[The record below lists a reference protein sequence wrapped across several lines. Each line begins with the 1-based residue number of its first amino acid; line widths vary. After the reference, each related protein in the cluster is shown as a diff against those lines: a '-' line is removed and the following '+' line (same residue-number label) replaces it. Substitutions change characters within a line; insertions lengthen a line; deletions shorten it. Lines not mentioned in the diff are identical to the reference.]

1 MAGINSASFT
11 DESLRRTLVRPD
23 IVRKIWAVWLSKSDN
38 AKSATLRYVRT
49 SNLIVL
55 MAKHLATITLIGQD
69 KAGVIARITQ
79 LLFQLGANIEAMEEQ
94 VTRGN
99 FSMTLQASWT
109 PARFNREA
117 ILQRVREAGRELKM
131 EAKIHFAPVGPQRL
145 AILVTKEP
153 HVLEGLL
160 AKSEKALGAKP
171 VAVIGS
177 RPELGVIAKKHK
189 LPFYHVPFGNRTVAE
204 DEVLKLLEKHEIDFV
219 VLARFMKIL
228 SPNFVWRWKNKIINI
243 HPSLLPAFPGANA
256 YRQAYE
262 RGVKIV
268 GVTSHFVTPNLD
280 EGPIIAQE
288 ALLVRSNEP
297 LSSIIKRGQ
306 ALETKCVLSAV
317 RAYVTKRLDVHW
329 GRVYS

>member
-1 MAGINSASFT
+1 MANHVAS
-11 DESLRRTLVRPD
+11 
-23 IVRKIWAVWLSKSDN
+23 
-38 AKSATLRYVRT
+38 
-49 SNLIVL
+49 
-55 MAKHLATITLIGQD
+55 ITLIGHD
-69 KAGVIARITQ
+69 KAGVIARVTQ

-94 VTRGN
+94 VTRGQ

-109 PARFNREA
+109 AANFDRAA
-117 ILQRVREAGRELKM
+117 IEKRVRETASDLKM
-131 EAKIHFAPVGPQRL
+131 DVKIHFAPVGPQRL

-160 AKSEKALGAKP
+160 AQKSLGAKP
-171 VAVIGS
+171 VVVIGS
-177 RPELGVIAKKHK
+177 RPDLEPIAKKHK
-189 LPFYHVPFGNRTVAE
+189 LPFHLVPFSNRVKAE
-204 DEVLKLLEKHEIDFV
+204 EETLKILEKYEADFI

-262 RGVKIV
+262 KGVKVI
-268 GVTSHFVTPNLD
+268 GVTAHFVTPNLD

-288 ALLVRSNEP
+288 VLRVKHNETLASIVR
-297 LSSIIKRGQ
+297 RGQ
-306 ALETKCVLSAV
+306 QLETKCVLAAV
-317 RAYVTKRLDVHW
+317 RAFLTKRLDVHW

>member
-1 MAGINSASFT
+1 
-11 DESLRRTLVRPD
+11 
-23 IVRKIWAVWLSKSDN
+23 
-38 AKSATLRYVRT
+38 
-49 SNLIVL
+49 
-55 MAKHLATITLIGQD
+55 MAKHLATITLIGHD

-94 VTRGN
+94 VTRGQ

-109 PARFNREA
+109 PARFDRPKIQTA
-117 ILQRVREAGRELKM
+117 VTATGRDLDM
-131 EAKIHFAPVGPQRL
+131 EAKIHFAPTGPQRL
-145 AILVTKEP
+145 ALLVTKEP

-160 AKSEKALGAKP
+160 AKSPKTLGAQP
-171 VAVIGS
+171 VVIIGN
-177 RPELGVIAKKHK
+177 RPALAPLAKKAK
-189 LPFYHVPFGNRTVAE
+189 LPFYHVPFEDRARAE
-204 DEVLKLLEKHEIDFV
+204 REVLNLLEKHEVDFI

-262 RGVKIV
+262 RGVKVV
-268 GVTSHFVTPNLD
+268 GVTAHFVTPNLD

-288 ALLVRSNEP
+288 VLKVRTNEP
-297 LSSIIKRGQ
+297 LASIVRRGQ
-306 ALETKCVLSAV
+306 ALETKCVLHAV
-317 RAYVTKRLDVHW
+317 RSYVTKRLDVHW

>member
-1 MAGINSASFT
+1 
-11 DESLRRTLVRPD
+11 
-23 IVRKIWAVWLSKSDN
+23 
-38 AKSATLRYVRT
+38 
-49 SNLIVL
+49 
-55 MAKHLATITLIGQD
+55 MAKHVASVTLIGND

-94 VTRGN
+94 VTRGQ

-109 PARFNREA
+109 PARFDADQIQQRIRETA
-117 ILQRVREAGRELKM
+117 RDLQMDV
-131 EAKIHFAPVGPQRL
+131 KIHFAPTGPQRL

-160 AKSEKALGAKP
+160 AKSASSLGAKP
-171 VAVIGS
+171 VVVIGN
-177 RPELGVIAKKHK
+177 RPDLEPLARKAK
-189 LPFYHVPFGNRTVAE
+189 LPFYYVQFLNRAKAE
-204 DEVLKLLEKHEIDFV
+204 EEVLKLLEKHEVDFI

-262 RGVKIV
+262 RGVKVV
-268 GVTSHFVTPNLD
+268 GVTSHFVTPDLD

-288 ALLVRSNEP
+288 VLRVKNNES
-297 LSSIIKRGQ
+297 LASIVKRGQ
-306 ALETKCVLSAV
+306 ALETKCVLRAV
-317 RAYVTKRLDVHW
+317 RAFLTKRLDVHW

>member
-1 MAGINSASFT
+1 
-11 DESLRRTLVRPD
+11 
-23 IVRKIWAVWLSKSDN
+23 
-38 AKSATLRYVRT
+38 
-49 SNLIVL
+49 
-55 MAKHLATITLIGQD
+55 MAKQLATITLIGHD

-79 LLFQLGANIEAMEEQ
+79 LLFQLGANIEALEEQ
-94 VTRGN
+94 VTRGQ

-109 PARFNREA
+109 LSRFDRIKIQQHVKQAARD
-117 ILQRVREAGRELKM
+117 LSM
-131 EAKIHFAPVGPQRL
+131 EIKIHFAATGRQRL
-145 AILVTKEP
+145 AIFVTKET

-160 AKSEKALGAKP
+160 AKSPASLGAQP
-171 VAVIGS
+171 VVVIGN
-177 RPELGVIAKKHK
+177 RPSLEPLARKKK
-189 LPFYHVPFGNRTVAE
+189 LPFYHVPFHDRAKAE
-204 DEVLKLLEKHEIDFV
+204 AQVLALLEKHEADFI

-268 GVTSHFVTPNLD
+268 GVTAHFVTPNLD

-288 ALLVRSNEP
+288 VLTVRSNEP
-297 LSSIIKRGQ
+297 LSSIVKRGQ
-306 ALETKCVLSAV
+306 TLETRCTLRAV
-317 RAYVTKRLDVHW
+317 HTYVTKRLDVHW

>member
-1 MAGINSASFT
+1 
-11 DESLRRTLVRPD
+11 
-23 IVRKIWAVWLSKSDN
+23 
-38 AKSATLRYVRT
+38 
-49 SNLIVL
+49 
-55 MAKHLATITLIGQD
+55 MAKHLATVTLIGQD

-94 VTRGN
+94 VTRGQ
-99 FSMTLQASWT
+99 FSMTLQASWAPKHFDRAT
-109 PARFNREA
+109 
-117 ILQRVREAGRELKM
+117 ILHHVRQTAAELKM
-131 EAKIHFAPVGPQRL
+131 EAKIHFAPAGPQRL

-160 AKSEKALGAKP
+160 AKSPTALGAKP
-171 VAVIGS
+171 VLIIGN
-177 RPELGVIAKKHK
+177 RPDLQPLARKHK
-189 LPFYHVPFGNRTVAE
+189 LPFYHLPFHTRASAE
-204 DEVLKLLEKHEIDFV
+204 EEVLQLLEKHEIDFI

-262 RGVKIV
+262 RGVKVV
-268 GVTSHFVTPNLD
+268 GVTAHFVTPNLD

-288 ALLVRSNEP
+288 ALVVRSNEP
-297 LSSIIKRGQ
+297 LTSIIQRGQ
-306 ALETKCVLSAV
+306 KLETKCVLRAV

>member
-1 MAGINSASFT
+1 MF
-11 DESLRRTLVRPD
+11 RRK
-23 IVRKIWAVWLSKSDN
+23 KIATIPISCLLSP
-38 AKSATLRYVRT
+38 
-49 SNLIVL
+49 
-55 MAKHLATITLIGQD
+55 MAKHLATVTLIGQD

-79 LLFQLGANIEAMEEQ
+79 LLFQLDANIEAMEEQ
-94 VTRGN
+94 VTRGQ

-109 PARFNREA
+109 AARFDRAA
-117 ILQRVREAGRELKM
+117 IQRDIKAAAGDLKM
-131 EAKIHFAPVGPQRL
+131 EAKVHFAPVGPQRL

-153 HVLEGLL
+153 HVLEGIL
-160 AKSEKALGAKP
+160 AKSPAALGARP
-171 VAVIGS
+171 VVVIGN
-177 RPELGVIAKKHK
+177 RPDLEPLARKSK
-189 LPFYHVPFGNRTVAE
+189 LPFYHVPFLNRAVAE
-204 DEVLKLLEKHEIDFV
+204 EEVLKLLEKHEVDFI

-262 RGVKIV
+262 RGVKVV
-268 GVTSHFVTPNLD
+268 GVTAHFVTPNLD

-288 ALLVRSNEP
+288 ALIVKSNEP
-297 LSSIIKRGQ
+297 LASIVKRGQ
-306 ALETKCVLSAV
+306 KLETKCVLRAV

>member
-1 MAGINSASFT
+1 MG
-11 DESLRRTLVRPD
+11 ETLV
-23 IVRKIWAVWLSKSDN
+23 S
-38 AKSATLRYVRT
+38 T
-49 SNLIVL
+49 
-55 MAKHLATITLIGQD
+55 MAKHLHLATVTIIGDD

-79 LLFQLGANIEAMEEQ
+79 LLFQLGGNIEAMEEQ

-109 PARFNREA
+109 PARFDRDA
-117 ILQRVREAGRELKM
+117 IFQRIRAAAGELRM
-131 EAKIHFAPVGPQRL
+131 VAKVHFAPVGPQRL

-160 AKSEKALGAKP
+160 AKSPAALGARP
-171 VAVIGS
+171 ILIIGS
-177 RPELGVIAKKHK
+177 RPDLAPVARRAK
-189 LPFYHVPFGNRTVAE
+189 LPFYHVPFTTRAKAE
-204 DEVLKLLEKHEIDFV
+204 AEVLHLLDQHEVDFI

-228 SPNFVWRWKNKIINI
+228 SPNFVWRWKNKIFNI

-288 ALLVRSNEP
+288 VLRLKGNEP
-297 LSSIIKRGQ
+297 LASIVKRGQ
-306 ALETKCVLSAV
+306 KLETKCVLDAV
-317 RAYVTKRLDVHW
+317 RTYVTKRLDVHW

>member
-1 MAGINSASFT
+1 
-11 DESLRRTLVRPD
+11 
-23 IVRKIWAVWLSKSDN
+23 
-38 AKSATLRYVRT
+38 
-49 SNLIVL
+49 
-55 MAKHLATITLIGQD
+55 MAKHLATITLIGND

-94 VTRGN
+94 VTRGQ

-109 PARFNREA
+109 PTRFDRTK
-117 ILQRVREAGRELKM
+117 IKQRVSETGRDLGM
-131 EAKIHFAPVGPQRL
+131 EAKIHFAPTGPQRL

-160 AKSEKALGAKP
+160 AKSPKTLGAQP
-171 VAVIGS
+171 IVVIGS
-177 RPELGVIAKKHK
+177 RPNLAPLAKAKK
-189 LPFYHVPFGNRTVAE
+189 LPFYHVPFNDRAVAE
-204 DEVLKLLEKHEIDFV
+204 QEVLKILEKHEVDFI

-288 ALLVRSNEP
+288 VLKVRANEP
-297 LSSIIKRGQ
+297 LASIVKRGQ

>member
-1 MAGINSASFT
+1 
-11 DESLRRTLVRPD
+11 
-23 IVRKIWAVWLSKSDN
+23 
-38 AKSATLRYVRT
+38 
-49 SNLIVL
+49 
-55 MAKHLATITLIGQD
+55 MAKHVATITLIGND

-94 VTRGN
+94 VTRGQ

-109 PARFNREA
+109 PARFDRASIQHRIRETA
-117 ILQRVREAGRELKM
+117 SDLKM

-145 AILVTKEP
+145 AILVTKEL

-160 AKSEKALGAKP
+160 AKSPAALGAKP
-171 VAVIGS
+171 VVVIGN
-177 RPELGVIAKKHK
+177 RPDLGAIARKNK
-189 LPFYHVPFGNRTVAE
+189 LPFYHAPFNHRATAE
-204 DEVLKLLEKHEIDFV
+204 EHVLKLLEKHEVDFI

-262 RGVKIV
+262 RGVKVV
-268 GVTSHFVTPNLD
+268 GVTAHFVTPNLD

-288 ALLVRSNEP
+288 VLMVRSDEP
-297 LSSIIKRGQ
+297 LASIVKRGQ
-306 ALETKCVLSAV
+306 SLETKCVLRAV

>member
-1 MAGINSASFT
+1 MGIQ
-11 DESLRRTLVRPD
+11 
-23 IVRKIWAVWLSKSDN
+23 
-38 AKSATLRYVRT
+38 
-49 SNLIVL
+49 
-55 MAKHLATITLIGQD
+55 LATITLIGHD

-79 LLFQLGANIEAMEEQ
+79 LLFQLGANIEAMEEA
-94 VTRGN
+94 VTRGQ
-99 FSMTLQASWT
+99 FSMTLQASWAKGKFQQALIQESLRDA
-109 PARFNREA
+109 ARD
-117 ILQRVREAGRELKM
+117 LKM
-131 EAKIHFAPVGPQRL
+131 EVKIHFAPVGPQRL
-145 AILVTKEP
+145 GILVTKEP

-160 AKSEKALGAKP
+160 TKKALGARP
-171 VAVIGS
+171 VVVIGNRS
-177 RPELGVIAKKHK
+177 DLAPVAKKHK
-189 LPFYHVPFGNRTVAE
+189 LPFYHVPWLNRPRAE
-204 DEVLKLLEKHEIDFV
+204 EQVLKLAEKYEVNFI

-268 GVTSHFVTPNLD
+268 GVTAHFVTPNLD

-288 ALLVRSNEP
+288 ALVVRGNES
-297 LSSIIKRGQ
+297 LASIVKRGQ
-306 ALETKCVLSAV
+306 AMETKCVLRAV

>member
-1 MAGINSASFT
+1 
-11 DESLRRTLVRPD
+11 
-23 IVRKIWAVWLSKSDN
+23 
-38 AKSATLRYVRT
+38 
-49 SNLIVL
+49 
-55 MAKHLATITLIGQD
+55 MAKHLATVTLIGQD

-79 LLFQLGANIEAMEEQ
+79 LLFQLDANIEAMEEQ
-94 VTRGN
+94 VTRGQ

-109 PARFNREA
+109 PARFDRAA
-117 ILQRVREAGRELKM
+117 IQRDIKAAAGELKM
-131 EAKIHFAPVGPQRL
+131 EAKVHFAPVGPQRL

-153 HVLEGLL
+153 HVLEGIL
-160 AKSEKALGAKP
+160 AKSPAALGARP
-171 VAVIGS
+171 VVVIGNRPDLESLARKS
-177 RPELGVIAKKHK
+177 R
-189 LPFYHVPFGNRTVAE
+189 LPFYHVPFLNRAVAE
-204 DEVLKLLEKHEIDFV
+204 EEVLKLLEKHEVDFI

-262 RGVKIV
+262 RGVKVV
-268 GVTSHFVTPNLD
+268 GVTAHFVTPNLD

-288 ALLVRSNEP
+288 ALVVKSNEP
-297 LSSIIKRGQ
+297 LASIVKRGQ
-306 ALETKCVLSAV
+306 KLETKCVLRAV

>member
-1 MAGINSASFT
+1 MAN
-11 DESLRRTLVRPD
+11 
-23 IVRKIWAVWLSKSDN
+23 
-38 AKSATLRYVRT
+38 
-49 SNLIVL
+49 
-55 MAKHLATITLIGQD
+55 HLATITLIGHD

-79 LLFQLGANIEAMEEQ
+79 LLFQLGANIEAMEEA
-94 VTRGN
+94 VTRGQ
-99 FSMTLQASWT
+99 FSMTLQASWAKGKFHQ
-109 PARFNREA
+109 PLIEQSLRDAARD
-117 ILQRVREAGRELKM
+117 LKM

-145 AILVTKEP
+145 GILVTKEP

-160 AKSEKALGAKP
+160 AKSPAALGARP
-171 VAVIGS
+171 VVVIGN
-177 RPELGVIAKKHK
+177 RTDLAPVAKKHK
-189 LPFYHVPFGNRTVAE
+189 LPFYHVPWLNRPRAE
-204 DEVLKLLEKHEIDFV
+204 EQVLKLAEKYEVDFF

-268 GVTSHFVTPNLD
+268 GVTAHFVTPNLD

-288 ALLVRSNEP
+288 VLKVRSDEP
-297 LSSIIKRGQ
+297 LASIVRRGQ
-306 ALETKCVLSAV
+306 TLETKCVLRAV
-317 RAYVTKRLDVHW
+317 NAYLTKRLDVHW

>member
-1 MAGINSASFT
+1 
-11 DESLRRTLVRPD
+11 
-23 IVRKIWAVWLSKSDN
+23 
-38 AKSATLRYVRT
+38 
-49 SNLIVL
+49 
-55 MAKHLATITLIGQD
+55 MAKHVATITLIGHD

-79 LLFQLGANIEAMEEQ
+79 LLFQLGANIEAMEEA
-94 VTRGN
+94 VTRGQ

-109 PARFNREA
+109 GAKFSRTEVEQKIREA
-117 ILQRVREAGRELKM
+117 ARDLKM

-145 AILVTKEP
+145 GILVTKEP
-153 HVLEGLL
+153 HVLEGML
-160 AKSEKALGAKP
+160 AKSHAALGAKP
-171 VAVIGS
+171 VVIIGN
-177 RPELGVIAKKHK
+177 RPDLAPIAEQHK
-189 LPFYHVPFGNRTVAE
+189 LPFYHVPWQNRTTAE
-204 DEVLKLLEKHEIDFV
+204 EHVLKLAEKHQVDFI

-268 GVTSHFVTPNLD
+268 GVTCHFVTPNLD

-288 ALLVRSNEP
+288 MLKVRSNEP
-297 LSSIIKRGQ
+297 LAGIVRRGQ
-306 ALETKCVLSAV
+306 KLETQCVLCAV

>member
-1 MAGINSASFT
+1 
-11 DESLRRTLVRPD
+11 
-23 IVRKIWAVWLSKSDN
+23 
-38 AKSATLRYVRT
+38 
-49 SNLIVL
+49 
-55 MAKHLATITLIGQD
+55 MAKHLATITLIGHD

-94 VTRGN
+94 VTRGQ

-109 PARFNREA
+109 PARFDRPTIERDIKA
-117 ILQRVREAGRELKM
+117 TARDLKM
-131 EAKIHFAPVGPQRL
+131 EAKVHFAPVGPQRL
-145 AILVTKEP
+145 AILVTREP

-160 AKSEKALGAKP
+160 AQSPASLGAKP
-171 VAVIGS
+171 VVVIGN
-177 RPELGVIAKKHK
+177 RPDLGPVARRRK
-189 LPFYHVPFGNRTVAE
+189 LPFHHVPFLNRAKAE
-204 DEVLKLLEKHEIDFV
+204 EQVLALLEKHEVDFI

-262 RGVKIV
+262 RGVKVV
-268 GVTSHFVTPNLD
+268 GVTAHFVTPNLD

-288 ALLVRSNEP
+288 ALIVKSNEP
-297 LSSIIKRGQ
+297 LAGIVKRGQ
-306 ALETKCVLSAV
+306 ALETKCVLRAV

>member
-1 MAGINSASFT
+1 MVKHVAS
-11 DESLRRTLVRPD
+11 V
-23 IVRKIWAVWLSKSDN
+23 
-38 AKSATLRYVRT
+38 
-49 SNLIVL
+49 
-55 MAKHLATITLIGQD
+55 TLIGHD

-94 VTRGN
+94 VTRGQ

-109 PARFNREA
+109 AAAFDRAEIEKRIRATARD
-117 ILQRVREAGRELKM
+117 LKM
-131 EAKIHFAPVGPQRL
+131 DAKVHFAPVGLQRL
-145 AILVTKEP
+145 AILVTREP

-160 AKSEKALGAKP
+160 AQKALGAKP
-171 VAVIGS
+171 VVVIGS
-177 RPELGVIAKKHK
+177 RPELGARAKKAG
-189 LPFYHVPFGNRTVAE
+189 LPFHHVPFNDRAKAE
-204 DEVLKLLEKHEIDFV
+204 EETLKILEKYEADFV

-262 RGVKIV
+262 RGVKII

-288 ALLVRSNEP
+288 VLRVKPNEP
-297 LSSIIKRGQ
+297 LASIVRRGQ
-306 ALETKCVLSAV
+306 QLETQCVLAAV
-317 RAYVTKRLDVHW
+317 RAFLTRRLDVHW

>member
-1 MAGINSASFT
+1 MT
-11 DESLRRTLVRPD
+11 
-23 IVRKIWAVWLSKSDN
+23 KQ
-38 AKSATLRYVRT
+38 
-49 SNLIVL
+49 
-55 MAKHLATITLIGQD
+55 LATVTLIGGD

-94 VTRGN
+94 VTRGH

-109 PARFNREA
+109 PARFDRTA
-117 ILQRVREAGRELKM
+117 ILQQVRDAALDLRM
-131 EAKIHFAPVGPQRL
+131 EAKIHFAPVGPQRM
-145 AILVTKEP
+145 AILVTKES

-160 AKSEKALGAKP
+160 AKSASALGAKP
-171 VAVIGS
+171 IVVIGN
-177 RPELGVIAKKHK
+177 RPDLELVARKAK
-189 LPFYHVPFGNRTVAE
+189 LPFYHVPFVHRDKAE
-204 DEVLKLLEKHEIDFV
+204 DEVLKLLEKHEIDFI

-262 RGVKIV
+262 RGVKVV
-268 GVTSHFVTPNLD
+268 GVTAHFVTPNLD
-280 EGPIIAQE
+280 EGPIITQE
-288 ALLVRSNEP
+288 ALVVRSNEP
-297 LSSIIKRGQ
+297 LASIVKRGQ
-306 ALETKCVLSAV
+306 KLETKCVLRAV

>member
-1 MAGINSASFT
+1 MT
-11 DESLRRTLVRPD
+11 RHV
-23 IVRKIWAVWLSKSDN
+23 
-38 AKSATLRYVRT
+38 
-49 SNLIVL
+49 
-55 MAKHLATITLIGQD
+55 ATITLIGND

-79 LLFQLGANIEAMEEQ
+79 LLFQLGANIDAMEEA
-94 VTRGN
+94 VTRGQ

-109 PARFNREA
+109 GAKFAREEIEKRIREA
-117 ILQRVREAGRELKM
+117 AHDLKM
-131 EAKIHFAPVGPQRL
+131 DAKIHFAPVGPQRL
-145 AILVTKEP
+145 GILVTREP

-160 AKSEKALGAKP
+160 TKKALGARPVVIIGNRPDLAP
-171 VAVIGS
+171 VAK
-177 RPELGVIAKKHK
+177 RHK
-189 LPFYHVPFGNRTVAE
+189 LPFYHVPWNNRPSAE
-204 DEVLKLLEKHEIDFV
+204 EEVLKLAEKHEVDFF

-268 GVTSHFVTPNLD
+268 GVTCHFVTPNLD

-288 ALLVRSNEP
+288 VLKLRSNEP
-297 LSSIIKRGQ
+297 LASIVKRGQ
-306 ALETKCVLSAV
+306 VLETKCVLRAV

>member
-1 MAGINSASFT
+1 
-11 DESLRRTLVRPD
+11 
-23 IVRKIWAVWLSKSDN
+23 
-38 AKSATLRYVRT
+38 
-49 SNLIVL
+49 
-55 MAKHLATITLIGQD
+55 MAKHLATITLIGHD

-94 VTRGN
+94 VTRGQ
-99 FSMTLQASWT
+99 FSMTLQASWI
-109 PARFNREA
+109 PARFDQPQIQRRIREA
-117 ILQRVREAGRELKM
+117 ARDLAM
-131 EAKIHFAPVGPQRL
+131 EVKIHFAPVGPHRL

-160 AKSEKALGAKP
+160 ARSPANLGAQP
-171 VAVIGS
+171 VVVIGN
-177 RPELGVIAKKHK
+177 RPALAPLARQRN
-189 LPFYHVPFGNRTVAE
+189 LPFYHVPFNNRVNAE
-204 DEVLKLLEKHEIDFV
+204 QQVLKLLEKHQVDFI

-262 RGVKIV
+262 RGVKVV
-268 GVTSHFVTPNLD
+268 GVTAHFVTPNLD

-288 ALLVRSNEP
+288 VLRVRSNEP
-297 LSSIIKRGQ
+297 LASIVKRGQ
-306 ALETKCVLSAV
+306 ALETRCVLRAV

>member
-1 MAGINSASFT
+1 
-11 DESLRRTLVRPD
+11 
-23 IVRKIWAVWLSKSDN
+23 
-38 AKSATLRYVRT
+38 
-49 SNLIVL
+49 
-55 MAKHLATITLIGQD
+55 MAKHLATITLIGHD
-69 KAGVIARITQ
+69 KQGVIARITQ

-94 VTRGN
+94 VTRGQ

-109 PARFNREA
+109 QPRFDRAA
-117 ILQRVREAGRELKM
+117 IQRDVKKAAVDLHM
-131 EAKIHFAPVGPQRL
+131 EAKIHFAPMGPQRL
-145 AILVTKEP
+145 AILVTRES

-160 AKSEKALGAKP
+160 AKSSKGLRTKP
-171 VAVIGS
+171 VVVIGN
-177 RPELGVIAKKHK
+177 RPDLAPLARRAK
-189 LPFYHVPFGNRTVAE
+189 LPFYHVSFHDRAQAE
-204 DEVLKLLEKHEIDFV
+204 KEVLALLEKHEVDFV

-268 GVTSHFVTPNLD
+268 GVTAHFVTPNLD

-288 ALLVRSNEP
+288 VLRVRRDEP
-297 LSSIIKRGQ
+297 LASIVKRGQ
-306 ALETKCVLSAV
+306 KLETRCVLRAV
-317 RAYVTKRLDVHW
+317 HTFVTKRLDVHW